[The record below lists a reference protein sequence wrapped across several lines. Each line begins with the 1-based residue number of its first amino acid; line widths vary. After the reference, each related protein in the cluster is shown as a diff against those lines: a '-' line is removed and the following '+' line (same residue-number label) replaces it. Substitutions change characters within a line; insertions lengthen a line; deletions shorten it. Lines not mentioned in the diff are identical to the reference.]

1 MRANSNRF
9 KTRVLLAAAVIVVL
23 AGFLGARLIARSRV
37 ASDPG
42 PLAGKAVVPPA
53 LALDISALEVPCWS
67 CPSAKEWPVTF
78 QTDLDILAP
87 LGTGEQNAG
96 LWFKDFAKPDGPRFE
111 EAVAMM
117 ARRVDHAGDLGKIL
131 LCDDPLLIEAEPWCD
146 QATMHFYPDIFPLE
160 GFSTR
165 IPNLVVALTFA
176 RSWIARGLD
185 QEDPQRGIEDCRRAI
200 RLGRLLRQEDVTIIS
215 DLVGLACIH
224 IGARGMYDIAL
235 RAGDLEMALLASVV
249 IGEVAPQRQMTSE
262 RVTRFDFSPY
272 IRKTETGDYRVDMP
286 DGVLEKALDGVDTW
300 TERRFYGEAVLVANF
315 TRFLGT
321 EDQQRVANEFL
332 AGLSASEDPFL
343 VEFAAW
349 AMENEPDEA
358 FMKDVM
364 GLR

>member
-1 MRANSNRF
+1 ML
-9 KTRVLLAAAVIVVL
+9 T
-23 AGFLGARLIARSRV
+23 
-37 ASDPG
+37 PG
-42 PLAGKAVVPPA
+42 IPY
-53 LALDISALEVPCWS
+53 ALDRPLDEMRKRQNTGASTGT
-67 CPSAKEWPVTF
+67 PS
-78 QTDLDILAP
+78 
-87 LGTGEQNAG
+87 
-96 LWFKDFAKPDGPRFE
+96 
-111 EAVAMM
+111 
-117 ARRVDHAGDLGKIL
+117 
-131 LCDDPLLIEAEPWCD
+131 
-146 QATMHFYPDIFPLE
+146 
-160 GFSTR
+160 
-165 IPNLVVALTFA
+165 LVVALTFA

-249 IGEVAPQRQMTSE
+249 IGEVVPQRQMTSE